1 MSGVEA
7 ANAAIAIR
15 CYPRKLLRSRAASF
29 ILSPLNGNKA
39 SDLAHLPRAPYLFFS
54 SKMQTTYKESARITT
69 VKGVRTSFFSP
80 NLDRLFLAVRRQG
93 RKLLQSR
100 SLFHSSSMM
109 HLVQIPERKIGSQG
123 TYTPW
128 NIR

>member
-1 MSGVEA
+1 MEVNQRNIEASTFRQCVEGETHVTSRREMSGVEA

-69 VKGVRTSFFSP
+69 VKGARTSFFSP
-80 NLDRLFLAVRRQG
+80 NL
-93 RKLLQSR
+93 
-100 SLFHSSSMM
+100 
-109 HLVQIPERKIGSQG
+109 
-123 TYTPW
+123 
-128 NIR
+128 